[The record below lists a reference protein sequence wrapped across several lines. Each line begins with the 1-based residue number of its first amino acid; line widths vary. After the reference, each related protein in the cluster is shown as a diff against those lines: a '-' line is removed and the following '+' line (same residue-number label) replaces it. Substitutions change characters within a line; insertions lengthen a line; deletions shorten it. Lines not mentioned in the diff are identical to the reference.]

1 MQKKFKDSILKITG
15 ARVIII
21 CLIVVITWFYYY
33 STIAA
38 NSFWLDQYKLIEFS
52 REILDGNFR
61 LVGMRTSRLNFNFP
75 MIHYLLTPLIAI
87 SPSPWAIY
95 ISTAVTYMFGVLIMS
110 FTLLKHRPFSEF
122 LIFAALSLTHV
133 WSLYYSSFSWPP
145 NYIPFFV
152 SLFLICFFY
161 YLKNSLNVWF
171 FHAASVFLNIAFQLH
186 TMSVALIIG
195 FVLALIVLGKL
206 PRYRHWFLQVC
217 IQFILVSPWIIYHLF
232 FIDWTN
238 EPKYHSSLFKDF
250 LSPFQALTN
259 YLSGSGLTRENNFY
273 LSYGTN
279 TFPYE
284 SFWFNWLSVGGVL
297 ILVILLWTLKKL
309 HSLQKGHVISWKIIH
324 LYLLPYYHE
333 ERDFNRSYPIALY
346 CVFMPTLLYLF
357 SGIVMFPHYFQFL
370 TPLIFLLIA
379 VLPGQLEGKTLR
391 KIAYYGIILYIIN
404 QGSFSYWRSWEEYN
418 SPYLDDIG
426 YTKVLAQ
433 KIAEECI
440 DKPQIRFVSRHEIK
454 NADEIFHYRFDP
466 HFEELNKTGTLFCQS
481 ILVFQNKLLLQSPIL
496 SWYLQQQEP
505 LKKMEIYNN
514 QIWITGKQ

>member
-1 MQKKFKDSILKITG
+1 MQKKLKDIILKTTG
-15 ARVIII
+15 AKVIII

-52 REILDGNFR
+52 REILDGKLR

-87 SPSPWAIY
+87 SASPLALYVSAAVAY
-95 ISTAVTYMFGVLIMS
+95 ILGIIIMS
-110 FTLLKHRPFSEF
+110 WTLLKNRPFCEF
-122 LIFAALSLTHV
+122 VLFVSLSLTHV
-133 WSLYYSSFSWPP
+133 WSLYYSSFPWPP
-145 NYIPFFV
+145 NYIPLFV
-152 SLFLICFFY
+152 SLFFICFFH
-161 YLKNSLNVWF
+161 YLNKSVNVWL
-171 FHAASVFLNIAFQLH
+171 FHGASVFLNIAFQLH
-186 TMSVALIIG
+186 TMSVVLIIG
-195 FVLALIVLGKL
+195 FILALINLGKL
-206 PRYRHWFLQVC
+206 PLYRHWFLQIG
-217 IQFILVSPWIIYHLF
+217 IQLTLVSPWIVFHIF
-232 FIDWTN
+232 FLDWAN
-238 EPKYHSSLFKDF
+238 EPKYHSSFFEDF
-250 LSPFQALTN
+250 LSPAQAFVN
-259 YLSGSGLTRENNFY
+259 YLSGSGLTREHTIY
-273 LSYGTN
+273 LGYGTN
-279 TFPYE
+279 TYPYE
-284 SFWFNWLSVGGVL
+284 NFWFNWLSFGGGL
-297 ILVILLWTLKKL
+297 ILIILLWTLKHL
-309 HSLQKGHVISWKIIH
+309 RSIQKVRSISWKVIH
-324 LYLLPYYHE
+324 LHLRPYFHE
-333 ERDFNRSYPIALY
+333 EKDFNRCYLIALY
-346 CVFMPTLLYLF
+346 CMFLPTLLYLF

-370 TPLIFLLIA
+370 TPLLFLLIA

-391 KIAYYGIILYIIN
+391 KIAYYGIILYVIN

-466 HFEELNKTGTLFCQS
+466 HLEGLNKTGTLFCHS
-481 ILVFQNKLLLQSPIL
+481 ILVFQNKLLLQSPIV

-514 QIWITGKQ
+514 QIWITGKK